1 MKKVFSVMLLHVLV
15 GAVNVTTAATVDEIL
30 ADPAL
35 EQQVI
40 DWRRYFHE
48 NPELSNREFNT
59 AKRIANELRGMG
71 LEPKTG
77 IAHTGITALLDGG
90 KPGPLVALR
99 ADMDGLPVVE
109 MTDLPFRSRA
119 KGEYRGNKV
128 GVMHACGHDL
138 HMAMLLGAAKTLT
151 AMRDELEGSV
161 LFIFQ
166 PAEEGAP
173 DGEEGGAALMLK
185 EGVFAERKPAAVFGL
200 HVFSSG
206 PAGYVGYRA
215 GPAMAAA
222 DRFRIVVRGKQ
233 THGSRPWQGV
243 DPVVVAAQIITAA
256 QTIVS
261 RQTDIAKAP
270 AVLSFGIVNG
280 GVRNN
285 IIPDE
290 VELVGTIRNFD
301 KANQQLIHERLE
313 KMAKTVA
320 EASGATADVKIDVG
334 YPVTVNDPELTAAM
348 LPTVRRVANNRV
360 AEAPLVMGAE
370 DFSYF
375 AEEVP
380 GLFLFLGVTPPDK
393 PLATAPSNHSPLF
406 YADESA
412 LMTGVG
418 LLTNLTLDYMAQNP
432 LN

>member
-1 MKKVFSVMLLHVLV
+1 MRGLGLFSALILI
-15 GAVNVTTAATVDEIL
+15 GACAQAATVDELL

-35 EQQVI
+35 ERQVI

-59 AKRIANELRGMG
+59 AKRITSELRAMG

-77 IAHTGITALLDGG
+77 IAHTGITALLEGG

-99 ADMDGLPVVE
+99 ADMDGLPVRE
-109 MTDLPFRSRA
+109 MTDVPFRSKA
-119 KGEYRGNKV
+119 TGEYRGEEV
-128 GVMHACGHDL
+128 PVMHACGHDL
-138 HMAMLLGAAKTLT
+138 HMAMLLGAARTLT
-151 AMRDELEGSV
+151 EVRDELEGSV

-173 DGEEGGAALMLK
+173 DGEEGGAELMLK
-185 EGVFAERKPAAVFGL
+185 EGIFEPRKPDAVFGI

-206 PAGYVGYRA
+206 PTGVIGYRA

-222 DRFRIVVRGKQ
+222 DTFRIVVRGKQ

-243 DPVVVAAQIITAA
+243 DPIVVAGQIITSA

-270 AVLSFGIVNG
+270 AVLSFGIVKG

-290 VELVGTIRNFD
+290 VELIGTIRNFD
-301 KANQQLIHERLE
+301 KGNQDAIHASL
-313 KMAKTVA
+313 KTMATTIA
-320 EASGATADVKIDVG
+320 EASGATAEVTVDLG
-334 YPVTVNDPELTAAM
+334 YPVTINDPALTEQM
-348 LPTVRRVANNRV
+348 LPTVRRVAGAQRV
-360 AEAPLVMGAE
+360 LEAPLVMGAE
-370 DFSYF
+370 DFSYY
-375 AEEVP
+375 ANEVP
-380 GLFLFLGVTPPDK
+380 GLFLYLGVTPPDRK
-393 PLATAPSNHSPLF
+393 LSTAPSNHSPLF
-406 YADESA
+406 YADEGS

-418 LLTNLTLDYMAQNP
+418 LLTHLTLDFMAQSQ
-432 LN
+432 

>member
-1 MKKVFSVMLLHVLV
+1 MKHAFTTALLVALAQSA
-15 GAVNVTTAATVDEIL
+15 GAATVDEIL

-35 EQQVI
+35 ERQVI

-59 AKRIANELRGMG
+59 AKRIARELRAMG
-71 LEPKTG
+71 LRPTTG
-77 IAHTGITALLDGG
+77 IAHTGVTAVLEGG

-109 MTDLPFRSRA
+109 MTDVPFRSRA
-119 KGEYRGNKV
+119 KGEYRGNEV

-151 AMRDELEGSV
+151 AMRNELEGSV

-173 DGEEGGAALMLK
+173 DGEDGGAALMLA
-185 EGVFAERKPAAVFGL
+185 EGIFDARKPDAVFGL
-200 HVFSSG
+200 HVFSTG
-206 PAGYVGYRA
+206 PAGFVGYRA

-222 DRFRIVVRGKQ
+222 DTFRIVVRGKQ

-243 DPVVVAAQIITAA
+243 DPIVVAGQIITAA

-301 KANQQLIHERLE
+301 KANQQSIHARLT
-313 KMAKTVA
+313 KMATTIA
-320 EASGATADVKIDVG
+320 EASGASAEVTINIG

-348 LPTVRRVANNRV
+348 LPTVRRVANNKV

-418 LLTNLTLDYMAQNP
+418 LLTNLTLDFMAQNP
-432 LN
+432 IN